1 MRLEYA
7 PQLFVRIVV
16 CSVECSFD
24 LSRMVSI
31 VIDNRY
37 AADLAFFLET
47 TFGAAEF
54 LKTDTGMFHGNAHLI
69 GQGDGSQSIADIV
82 DTRNV
87 QHKMTEQGISFIA
100 VKGRMCEF
108 VKRNIGSI
116 IIAGSVHTVGYD
128 LAGQSFCQLI
138 QVFNLT
144 VDDQRAV
151 VRQQLGKFA
160 ERMADIIK
168 ILEEIQMIRIDI

>member
-1 MRLEYA
+1 
-7 PQLFVRIVV
+7 
-16 CSVECSFD
+16 
-24 LSRMVSI
+24 
-31 VIDNRY
+31 
-37 AADLAFFLET
+37 
-47 TFGAAEF
+47 
-54 LKTDTGMFHGNAHLI
+54 
-69 GQGDGSQSIADIV
+69 
-82 DTRNV
+82 
-87 QHKMTEQGISFIA
+87 MTEQGISIIA
-100 VKGRMCEF
+100 VIGRMCEF

-160 ERMADIIK
+160 EGMTDVVN
-168 ILEEIQMIRIDI
+168 ILEKVQMVCVNVQDNADLREKA

>member
-1 MRLEYA
+1 
-7 PQLFVRIVV
+7 
-16 CSVECSFD
+16 
-24 LSRMVSI
+24 MVSI

-37 AADLAFFLET
+37 AADLTFFLET
-47 TFGAAEF
+47 TFGAAKF

-108 VKRNIGSI
+108 VKRWKRPYRRLRSCR
-116 IIAGSVHTVGYD
+116 SVLLSADPGV
-128 LAGQSFCQLI
+128 QSHC
-138 QVFNLT
+138 
-144 VDDQRAV
+144 
-151 VRQQLGKFA
+151 
-160 ERMADIIK
+160 
-168 ILEEIQMIRIDI
+168 

>member
-54 LKTDTGMFHGNAHLI
+54 LKTDTVCSMETPI
-69 GQGDGSQSIADIV
+69 
-82 DTRNV
+82 
-87 QHKMTEQGISFIA
+87 
-100 VKGRMCEF
+100 
-108 VKRNIGSI
+108 
-116 IIAGSVHTVGYD
+116 
-128 LAGQSFCQLI
+128 
-138 QVFNLT
+138 
-144 VDDQRAV
+144 
-151 VRQQLGKFA
+151 
-160 ERMADIIK
+160 
-168 ILEEIQMIRIDI
+168 